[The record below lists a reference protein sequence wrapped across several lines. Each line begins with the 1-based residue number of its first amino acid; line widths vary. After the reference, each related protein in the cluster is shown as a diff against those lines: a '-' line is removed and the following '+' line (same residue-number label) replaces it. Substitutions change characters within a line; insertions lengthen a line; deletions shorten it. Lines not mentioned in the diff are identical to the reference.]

1 MRVQRERCCR
11 TQTGIPDMARAWWW
25 LALAL
30 ELFSVA
36 ALILLQ
42 PSGVALLVYAVL
54 HAAATPIL
62 ARACW
67 HQLPRRYRLPVRD
80 SMRFL
85 QGMLLL
91 MPLVGAIGLLWG
103 LVGALRLP
111 RSRRQLNLRTV
122 GVPELPFQPPQV
134 FVTPPY
140 SSGALRQIL
149 RFSDKP
155 LKRLKAVMAT
165 RHMPVRDAVPVWQI
179 ALKDRVDDVRL
190 LAYAMLDGREKQL
203 TERIQELTAEL
214 DDMPPARR
222 GELHRQLAGYCWELV
237 YNGLVQGAVRTHWL
251 QAARQH
257 VDAALA
263 QQSSADLCVLA
274 VRIALEQQDLAAAAD
289 ALQRAEQSGVAPA
302 VLACWQAELAFRQRR
317 FADIAALLARD
328 SRPAE
333 QGSALAAVR
342 DWWRAAAE
350 VQS

>member
-1 MRVQRERCCR
+1 MSRQ
-11 TQTGIPDMARAWWW
+11 WWLLALLLEAASFASLWLSTPAW
-25 LALAL
+25 LALL
-30 ELFSVA
+30 GYFL
-36 ALILLQ
+36 
-42 PSGVALLVYAVL
+42 L

-85 QGMLLL
+85 HGMLLL
-91 MPLVGAIGLLWG
+91 MPLVGAVGLLWG

-111 RSRRQLNLRTV
+111 RSRRQLNVRLV

-134 FVTPPY
+134 FPTPPY
-140 SSGALRQIL
+140 SSGALHQIL

-237 YNGLVQGAVRTHWL
+237 YNGLVQGAVRAHWL

-257 VDAALA
+257 VDAAL
-263 QQSSADLCVLA
+263 QQHSSVDLCVLA
-274 VRIALEQQDLAAAAD
+274 VRIAFEQQDEAAAAA
-289 ALQRAEQSGVAPA
+289 ALQRAEQSGVAPS

-317 FADIAALLARD
+317 FCDIGALLACD
-328 SRPAE
+328 NRPAE
-333 QGSALAAVR
+333 QGSTLASVR
-342 DWWRAAAE
+342 AWWLPESAE
-350 VQS
+350 VRR